1 MRKFLSQFLSAA
13 QIDEIE
19 KAFKEKNPDSTGLP
33 VHISKT
39 RLDEEIGK
47 RKTAE
52 DALKVAEEAKAKAI
66 KEATDPLE
74 AQLKEIPKDWKAQLE
89 AAKAETTAVRT
100 EYEGKLA
107 AASKTAEVTAKIYES
122 GARNV
127 KAVRA
132 LLDESK
138 DIDEQLKGLKK
149 SDGYLF
155 RGTGLG
161 KGTGRD
167 DDADPDDPG
176 TKEKIS
182 EDMMYRA
189 VGIEPPVTLPTTPPQ
204 K

>member
-1 MRKFLSQFLSAA
+1 MRKFLSQFLSAT

-89 AAKAETTAVRT
+89 AAKAETTTVRT

-107 AASKTAEVTAKIYES
+107 AASKLPKSRQKYTKVVLETLKRFARCSTNRRTSMSNLKGSKSPTVTFS
-122 GARNV
+122 GA
-127 KAVRA
+127 
-132 LLDESK
+132 
-138 DIDEQLKGLKK
+138 
-149 SDGYLF
+149 
-155 RGTGLG
+155 
-161 KGTGRD
+161 
-167 DDADPDDPG
+167 
-176 TKEKIS
+176 
-182 EDMMYRA
+182 
-189 VGIEPPVTLPTTPPQ
+189 
-204 K
+204 